1 MLSES
6 NELNELIEKA
16 RKSLQKL
23 TEFFDNTFNELLL
36 EKDGQARLLI
46 RLNNSV
52 SEFKQIRKKLE
63 KRSVQVKVKTNSFKT
78 ELVVTNNSGELVLS
92 TKDLN
97 FLKNLKIKI

>member
-78 ELVVTNNSGELVLS
+78 ELVVTNKSGELVLS

>member
-36 EKDGQARLLI
+36 EKDGQAKLLI

-78 ELVVTNNSGELVLS
+78 ELVVTNKSGELVLS